1 MPQGP
6 PRKPRS
12 PARLRQA
19 AADAGHG
26 DGHLP
31 RQSGVAGRAVLAA
44 LIFDLDGTL
53 ADTEETHRQ
62 AFNAAF
68 IEFELWWDW
77 SPQRY
82 VELLRVSGGQERIR
96 HYVDTLGLPPA
107 ERARVLELVPALH
120 RTKTRI
126 YTELLEQGKRPFRPG
141 VARLLRAASDAGLK
155 LAIASTT
162 TSANVDALLRAN
174 LGPMPHPAFSVIACA
189 DQVRAKKPAPDIYR
203 LVLASLHLP
212 ATHCIAF
219 EDSVNGLRAA
229 KAAGLVTVVTPSRW
243 NADEDFGGADCV
255 VASLEA
261 LEVPDLER
269 LLGETLAAA

>member
-1 MPQGP
+1 MLQ
-6 PRKPRS
+6 
-12 PARLRQA
+12 
-19 AADAGHG
+19 
-26 DGHLP
+26 
-31 RQSGVAGRAVLAA
+31 A

-82 VELLRVSGGQERIR
+82 AQLLRVSGGNERIR
-96 HYVDTLGLPPA
+96 HYVGTLGLAPA

-126 YTELLEQGKRPFRPG
+126 YTELLEQGRRPLRPG
-141 VARLLRAASDAGLK
+141 VARLLLAASDAGLK

-174 LGPMPHPAFSVIACA
+174 LGQTPHLAFSVIACA
-189 DQVRAKKPAPDIYR
+189 DQVRAKKPAPDIYH

-212 ATHCIAF
+212 ATSCIAF
-219 EDSVNGLRAA
+219 EDSLNGLRAA

-243 NADEDFGGADCV
+243 NADEDFGGADRV
-255 VASLEA
+255 LASLEDINLPA
-261 LEVPDLER
+261 LER
-269 LLGETLAAA
+269 LLGEARAAA

>member
-1 MPQGP
+1 M
-6 PRKPRS
+6 
-12 PARLRQA
+12 LE
-19 AADAGHG
+19 
-26 DGHLP
+26 
-31 RQSGVAGRAVLAA
+31 A

-77 SPQRY
+77 NPHRY
-82 VELLRVSGGQERIR
+82 AELLHVSGGKERIL
-96 HYVDTLGLPPA
+96 HYVDSLRLAPA
-107 ERARVLELVPALH
+107 ERARVLEQVPALH

-141 VARLLRAASDAGLK
+141 VAQLLRAASDAGLR

-174 LGPMPHPAFSVIACA
+174 LSQAPRLAFNVIACA
-189 DQVRAKKPAPDIYR
+189 DQVRAKKPSPEIYN

-212 ATHCIAF
+212 ATSCIAF
-219 EDSVNGLRAA
+219 EDSLNGLRAA

-243 NADEDFGGADCV
+243 NAIDDFSAADRV
-255 VASLEA
+255 LASLEDVD
-261 LEVPDLER
+261 VPSLER
-269 LLGETLAAA
+269 LLGDARAAA

>member
-1 MPQGP
+1 M
-6 PRKPRS
+6 
-12 PARLRQA
+12 LE
-19 AADAGHG
+19 
-26 DGHLP
+26 
-31 RQSGVAGRAVLAA
+31 A

-77 SPQRY
+77 SPHRY
-82 VELLRVSGGQERIR
+82 AELLHVSGGKERIA
-96 HYVDTLGLPPA
+96 HYVETLGLPAA

-141 VARLLRAASDAGLK
+141 VAKLLRAASEAGMK

-174 LGPMPHPAFSVIACA
+174 LSQVPHLAFNVIACG
-189 DQVRAKKPAPDIYR
+189 DQVRAKKPSPEIYH

-212 ATHCIAF
+212 ATSCIAF
-219 EDSVNGLRAA
+219 EDSLNGLRAA

-243 NADEDFGGADCV
+243 NASEDFSAADRV
-255 VASLEA
+255 LASLEDLDVPA
-261 LEVPDLER
+261 LES
-269 LLGETLAAA
+269 LLGESRAAA